1 MFIFSH
7 IIIYHF
13 YLSVSVGLFCP
24 SAPLGDMIHISNVE
38 SGTALEG
45 SVGWTVN
52 NVTLFETEMTWLP
65 TMERCSISN
74 GSLANSRI
82 INWARSP
89 TARFVILLIFPI
101 DTPYD
106 TLEIFKVAV
115 EEYLKARPREWLAL
129 NAFRVNY
136 LQGERAW
143 MRIEVVVQHREPW
156 QNVGTVLDSKGNFM
170 SYCTEV
176 QKMLGIQYKAPHVP
190 IELTTT
196 AGAADGTSHNN
207 DPTWRDELLTHT
219 VPPTSTLVDGN
230 ADPGTGNHHNP
241 NDVTPPS
248 PRTSRSQSDV
258 FRSMAQAKHNIRV

>member
-1 MFIFSH
+1 MFSN
-7 IIIYHF
+7 
-13 YLSVSVGLFCP
+13 S
-24 SAPLGDMIHISNVE
+24 LGDMIHISNIE

-82 INWARSP
+82 INWARSL
-89 TARFVILLIFPI
+89 TARFVIFLIFPI

-129 NAFRVNY
+129 NAFRVNF
-136 LQGERAW
+136 LQGEKAW
-143 MRIEVVVQHREPW
+143 MRIEVVVQHRESW
-156 QNVGTVLDSKGNFM
+156 QNVGTVLDSKGNLM

-190 IELTTT
+190 IELTTAVGDRNT
-196 AGAADGTSHNN
+196 LNEEFLAKTTYDIPVDGGDDNDGGSNSGIGGGDGGAANTSN
-207 DPTWRDELLTHT
+207 DN
-219 VPPTSTLVDGN
+219 V
-230 ADPGTGNHHNP
+230 AIA
-241 NDVTPPS
+241 
-248 PRTSRSQSDV
+248 SRGRISQNQSDV
-258 FRSMAQAKHNIRV
+258 FRAVAQAKHNIRV